1 MARRF
6 AKRRLKHLGD
16 RGSVAIESALVV
28 PVLLMLV
35 AITVELGLGMYESMQ
50 VSNAVSAGTLYA
62 TKNGY
67 DVPGITTAVTG
78 ATGTPGITA
87 TPAPTQVCGC
97 PGTSGIAVVACGS
110 PTLCPD
116 GSPAGQYVRIN
127 ASITHQKVLPG
138 LGLPV
143 PTTLTARSIV
153 RLQ

>member
-1 MARRF
+1 MVKRIA
-6 AKRRLKHLGD
+6 ARRLKHLGD

-35 AITVELGLGMYESMQ
+35 AITLELGLGMYESMQ

-87 TPAPTQVCGC
+87 TPAPTRVCGC
-97 PGTSGIAVVACGS
+97 PGASGIAVVACG

-127 ASITHQKVLPG
+127 ASITHQKVLPS

-143 PTTLTARSIV
+143 PTTLTAQSIV